1 MKTDAGE
8 NRIVPI
14 HPKIKELIVQRYN
27 EAVEL
32 NSEYLLNCT
41 DGATHLNSI
50 KLTYDKYRHRFEKI
64 IKRLNLNPEHRAHD
78 GRVTFITRAKKFH
91 VDEYALKYIVG
102 HAITDITEKVYT
114 KREISWLI
122 EEMQKIK

>member
-1 MKTDAGE
+1 MVNNAG
-8 NRIVPI
+8 
-14 HPKIKELIVQRYN
+14 K
-27 EAVEL
+27 L

-41 DGATHLNSI
+41 DGATHLNNI